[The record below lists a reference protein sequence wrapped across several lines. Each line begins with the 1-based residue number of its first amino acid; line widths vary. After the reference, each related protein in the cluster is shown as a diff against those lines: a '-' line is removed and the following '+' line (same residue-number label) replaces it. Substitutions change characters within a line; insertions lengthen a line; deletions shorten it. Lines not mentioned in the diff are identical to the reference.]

1 MSHMMTSA
9 STTYPTENCFWRCS
23 IVCSSG
29 SRAPRLA
36 AAAPSFRGEPDR
48 AQPRRTPL
56 GVHQPEPTQE
66 ALSGGRIPPGP
77 VRGQSRSPLAGGVG
91 YPPDL
96 PGGGGSCCTRVGQG
110 DWRAHRAADPPVD
123 ALPRRDERTAA
134 ARPPVSRR
142 GLPADSPESIVVPW
156 SSACR
161 RRSRSRSR
169 WQRRSSASARDRL
182 SSRISMWRPCRADD
196 LFGGRVGT
204 LTSMIFRHR
213 RVAVHGPRRS
223 RRILR

>member
-1 MSHMMTSA
+1 VNRTALSHAARRSA
-9 STTYPTENCFWRCS
+9 STSPSPRRRPCRGG
-23 IVCSSG
+23 G
-29 SRAPRLA
+29 SR
-36 AAAPSFRGEPDR
+36 R
-48 AQPRRTPL
+48 AQS
-56 GVHQPEPTQE
+56 E
-66 ALSGGRIPPGP
+66 GRAGRP
-77 VRGQSRSPLAGGVG
+77 SPAGSAI
-91 YPPDL
+91 PPDL